1 MLNPLQAQEL
11 KEIEQEETQRFK
23 VTDINS
29 LNWVLRKLSVLEAKK
44 KEINELADAEIERI
58 ENFRK
63 QELEN
68 LQRSEDFFLGLINEY
83 AQRRRAE
90 DPKFKTEKTPYG
102 SIGFRKQQ
110 PKWIYD
116 EEKVVAYLNDNELY
130 DFVRVKEEPKKAE
143 IKKHFKVL
151 DDGRVIDPDGQEVE
165 GITVEFLPDALD
177 VKVEV

>member
-1 MLNPLQAQEL
+1 MLNPLQISEL
-11 KEIEQEETQRFK
+11 EEIEQEETQRFK

-29 LNWVLRKLSVLEAKK
+29 LNWVFRKLSVLEAKK
-44 KEINELADAEIERI
+44 KEVNDLADAEIERI

-68 LQRSEDFFLGLINEY
+68 LQRSEGFFLGLINEY

>member
-11 KEIEQEETQRFK
+11 EEIEREETQRFK

-83 AQRRRAE
+83 AQKRKLE
-90 DPKFKTEKTPYG
+90 EPGFKSEKTPYG
-102 SIGFRKQQ
+102 RITWTKKP
-110 PKWIYD
+110 PKWNYND
-116 EEKVVAYLNDNELY
+116 EKLLAFLEQNGRDDLIRIKKEP
-130 DFVRVKEEPKKAE
+130 VKTE
-143 IKKHFKVL
+143 IKKVFQLHTDGKVY
-151 DDGRVIDPDGQEVE
+151 DENGQEVE
-165 GITVEFLPDALD
+165 GIEVEFQADELR
-177 VKVEV
+177 VKVE